1 MATSESS
8 LTDKVIAGLKK
19 AVVEIEEFRV
29 QAALGKAEARDVFE
43 ASKKKLNK
51 YVQEAHIRL
60 ESAKSTTRKKTDELR
75 AVLETLQVQL
85 ALGIADGKEEFEKQR
100 KKIARTLKELET
112 LLEESKITDEY
123 YTVLRM
129 EAKKFKIKLDIV
141 KLRYELNK
149 LNAKEEFE
157 DRKKEFSKKVAAMK
171 KALIEKEKSAE
182 ITWEHFSE
190 DVADAYSHLKKT
202 FVR

>member
-1 MATSESS
+1 MATSETS

-29 QAALGKAEARDVFE
+29 QAALGKAEARDVYE
-43 ASKKKLNK
+43 TSKKKLNK
-51 YVQEAHIRL
+51 YVQEAHVRL
-60 ESAKSTTRKKTDELR
+60 ESATSTTKTKTDKLR
-75 AVLETLQVQL
+75 AILETLQIQL
-85 ALGIADGKEEFEKQR
+85 ALGIADGKDEFDKQR
-100 KKIARTLKELET
+100 KKLARSLKELET
-112 LLEESKITDEY
+112 IMEENAITDEF
-123 YTVLRM
+123 YTALRL

-141 KLRYELNK
+141 KLRYELKK

-157 DRKKEFSKKVAAMK
+157 DRKKEFSKKLAAMK
-171 KALIEKEKSAE
+171 KTLIEKEKKAE
-182 ITWEHFSE
+182 NTWEHFSE

>member
-60 ESAKSTTRKKTDELR
+60 ESAKSTTRKKTDDLR
-75 AVLETLQVQL
+75 AILETLQVQL

-157 DRKKEFSKKVAAMK
+157 DRKKEFSKKLAAMK
-171 KALIEKEKSAE
+171 KTLLEKEKSAE